1 MAHQIFLMFHKFCR
15 IVFHFSIDSFLFL
28 SSLWLKVCSSPYTF
42 IIDFIRASKE
52 ITFELLRCKHVIWKV
67 IENLVLEQRTRT
79 LMTLHLQNYKMS
91 KVKYYVCKIKKFFE
105 KCRVLNKTCCIENM

>member
-15 IVFHFSIDSFLFL
+15 IVFHFSIHSFLFL

-67 IENLVLEQRTRT
+67 IENLVLEERTRT
-79 LMTLHLQNYKMS
+79 LMTASSSKLQNEQSEVLCLQNK
-91 KVKYYVCKIKKFFE
+91 KVFWKVQGIK
-105 KCRVLNKTCCIENM
+105 

>member
-15 IVFHFSIDSFLFL
+15 IVFHFSIHSFLFL

-67 IENLVLEQRTRT
+67 IEDLVLEQRTRT
-79 LMTLHLQNYKMS
+79 LMTASSSKLQNEQSEVFCLQNK
-91 KVKYYVCKIKKFFE
+91 KVFWKVQGIK
-105 KCRVLNKTCCIENM
+105 